1 MYDVALFGHLIGV
14 VALISAVV
22 MTVSGLLRAQRA
34 GSTSQIRVAMGGVP
48 VADRVIPPAMLFV
61 LGFGLYLVARH
72 GDDGSIAWNA
82 GWVDVS
88 LVIFAVMAVLGPAVE
103 AKRAKALWIAACA
116 ATAEVITP
124 EIDRLRRDPLLTYVS
139 MFGSCQLVAFL
150 YLMSNKPALT
160 GSLAATATAALVS
173 IVLSRVAL
181 HAAVTPAGTTN
192 PTPTDT
198 SQPVPAADASPAVA
212 LPTP

>member
-88 LVIFAVMAVLGPAVE
+88 LVIFAVMACSARRSRPNE
-103 AKRAKALWIAACA
+103 PKRC
-116 ATAEVITP
+116 
-124 EIDRLRRDPLLTYVS
+124 
-139 MFGSCQLVAFL
+139 GS
-150 YLMSNKPALT
+150 P
-160 GSLAATATAALVS
+160 
-173 IVLSRVAL
+173 R
-181 HAAVTPAGTTN
+181 
-192 PTPTDT
+192 
-198 SQPVPAADASPAVA
+198 A
-212 LPTP
+212 LPPPR